1 MTDPAGKLHITL
13 DPAAVTITSTRPV
26 RAAKVFVGRDVADT
40 VRLLPVLFN
49 ICGTAQSAAAA
60 AAIEQALGLT
70 PDYRVVE
77 LRRHLVDTETLREH
91 LWRILLDWPKFLVVA
106 PDAAAMT
113 QAMRLTIARRTAL
126 TAGSAVLAPGASVA
140 DSDQPAAALARENLA
155 ALCAERL
162 FGVRPAAWLTQVDRL
177 DTLAV
182 WAADTDTVAARLVRQ
197 IIAAGQA
204 GYGRCAVSALPDLSA
219 TDLDRHLGDD
229 AATTDDFVARPVWAA
244 QPRETS
250 PLTRQQ
256 DQPLVRNL
264 ATDCGNG
271 LLPRL
276 AAQLTEVAHL
286 LNDTPGPGVSP
297 TPAALSAGLGLSQV
311 QAARGLLVHRV
322 HIHEGRIAAYA
333 ILAPT
338 EWNFHP
344 RGVVA
349 AGLQQL
355 LRQHGADRI
364 APLVRLFIAAVDPCV
379 DYALNLPGS
388 DCSLPHADDARNA
401 GSNQKS

>member
-1 MTDPAGKLHITL
+1 MTDPAGKLHISL

-60 AAIEQALGLT
+60 AAIEQALGLA
-70 PDYRVVE
+70 PDRRIAE

-91 LWRILLDWPKFLVVA
+91 LWRILLDWPKFLSSD

-126 TAGSAVLAPGASVA
+126 SSGTDPFAPGASA
-140 DSDQPAAALARENLA
+140 AAPDQPAAGQAREDLA
-155 ALCAERL
+155 ALCTERL
-162 FGVRPAAWLTQVDRL
+162 FGVTPAAWRMRVDRL

-197 IIAAGQA
+197 VIAAGQA
-204 GYGRCAVSALPDLSA
+204 GYGRCAVGALPDLSA
-219 TDLDRHLGDD
+219 ADLDRHLGAD

-264 ATDCGNG
+264 ATDFDNG

-276 AAQLTEVAHL
+276 AAQLTEVARL
-286 LNDTPGPGVSP
+286 LSDTPVPTAQP
-297 TPAALSAGLGLSQV
+297 TPAALAPGLGLSQV

-322 HIHEGRIAAYA
+322 HIRDGRIAAYA

-349 AGLQQL
+349 AGLRHLLQQC
-355 LRQHGADRI
+355 GADRI
-364 APLVRLFIAAVDPCV
+364 APLVRLFIAAVDPCI
-379 DYALNLPGS
+379 DYALDLPGS
-388 DCSLPHADDARNA
+388 ARSLPQVGDTRNA
-401 GSNQKS
+401 ELNSEF

>member
-13 DPAAVTITSTRPV
+13 DPAVVTITSTRPV
-26 RAAKVFVGRDVADT
+26 RAAKVFIGRDVADT

-70 PDYRVVE
+70 PDHRVAE
-77 LRRHLVDTETLREH
+77 LRGQLVDTETLREH
-91 LWRILLDWPKFLVVA
+91 LWRILLDWPKFLGCD

-113 QAMRLTIARRTAL
+113 QAMRLTITRRTAL
-126 TAGSAVLAPGASVA
+126 AGGSDALAPGADTA
-140 DSDQPAAALARENLA
+140 APDQPAAEQARADLA
-155 ALCAERL
+155 ALCTERL
-162 FGVRPAAWLTQVDRL
+162 FGVTPAVWRTRADRL
-177 DTLAV
+177 DTLAA

-197 IIAAGQA
+197 VIAAGQA
-204 GYGRCAVSALPDLSA
+204 GYGRCAVGALPDLSA
-219 TDLDRHLGDD
+219 VDLDRHLGDD
-229 AATTDDFVARPVWAA
+229 AAATDDFVARPVWAA
-244 QPRETS
+244 QPRETT

-276 AAQLTEVAHL
+276 AAQLTEVARL
-286 LNDTPGPGVSP
+286 LSDTPVPNAP
-297 TPAALSAGLGLSQV
+297 PAPAVLPPGLGLSQV

-322 HIHEGRIAAYA
+322 HIRDGRIIAYA

-355 LRQHGADRI
+355 LRQHGADHI
-364 APLVRLFIAAVDPCV
+364 APLVRIFIAAVDPCV
-379 DYALNLPGS
+379 DYTLDLPGS
-388 DCSLPHADDARNA
+388 DRALRPANAARNPT
-401 GSNQKS
+401 S

>member
-91 LWRILLDWPKFLVVA
+91 LWRILLDWPKFLVVD

-113 QAMRLTIARRTAL
+113 QAMRLTIAWRTAL
-126 TAGSAVLAPGASVA
+126 TAGSAALAPGASGA
-140 DSDQPAAALARENLA
+140 DSDQPAAALAREDLA
-155 ALCAERL
+155 ALCTERL
-162 FGVRPAAWLTQVDRL
+162 FGIRPTAWLMQVDRL
-177 DTLAV
+177 DTLAA

-219 TDLDRHLGDD
+219 TDLDRQLGDD

-244 QPRETS
+244 LPRETS

-264 ATDCGNG
+264 ATDYGNG

-276 AAQLTEVAHL
+276 AAQLTEVARL
-286 LNDTPGPGVSP
+286 LNDIVPGVSP
-297 TPAALSAGLGLSQV
+297 TPAALPAGLGLSQI

-355 LRQHGADRI
+355 LRQHGTDRL

-388 DCSLPHADDARNA
+388 DRPLPHADDPHNA
-401 GSNQKS
+401 GPNQSS

>member
-13 DPAAVTITSTRPV
+13 DAAAVTITSTRPV

-60 AAIEQALGLT
+60 AAIEQALGLA
-70 PDYRVVE
+70 PDHRVAE
-77 LRRHLVDTETLREH
+77 LRQHLVDTETLREH
-91 LWRILLDWPKFLVVA
+91 LWRILLDWPKFLDSD
-106 PDAAAMT
+106 PDATAMT

-126 TAGSAVLAPGASVA
+126 AAGSDALAPGARAA
-140 DSDQPAAALARENLA
+140 DPDQPAAEQARADLA
-155 ALCAERL
+155 ALCTERL
-162 FGVRPAAWLTQVDRL
+162 FGVTPAVWRTRIDRL
-177 DTLAV
+177 DTLAA

-197 IIAAGQA
+197 VIAADQA
-204 GYGRCAVSALPDLSA
+204 GYGRCAVSALPGLSA
-219 TDLDRHLGDD
+219 ADLDRHLGDD
-229 AATTDDFVARPVWAA
+229 AAATDDFVARPVWAA

-256 DQPLVRNL
+256 DQPLVRHL
-264 ATDCGNG
+264 TTDCGNG

-276 AAQLTEVAHL
+276 AAQLTEVARL
-286 LNDTPGPGVSP
+286 LSDSQGPAQP
-297 TPAALSAGLGLSQV
+297 APAALPPGIGLSQV

-322 HIHEGRIAAYA
+322 HIRDGRIIAYA

-349 AGLQQL
+349 AGLQQIL
-355 LRQHGADRI
+355 QQHGADRI

-379 DYALNLPGS
+379 DYALNLPDS
-388 DCSLPHADDARNA
+388 ECSLQHAGDAENP
-401 GSNQKS
+401 GLNSQS

>member
-13 DPAAVTITSTRPV
+13 DPAAVTITSSRPV

-60 AAIEQALGLT
+60 AAIEQALGLA
-70 PDYRVVE
+70 PDHGVAE

-91 LWRILLDWPKFLVVA
+91 LWRILLDWPKFLGDD

-126 TAGSAVLAPGASVA
+126 AAGSAALAPGASA
-140 DSDQPAAALARENLA
+140 AAPDQPAAEQARADLS
-155 ALCAERL
+155 ALCTERL
-162 FGVRPAAWLTQVDRL
+162 FGVTPAVWRTRVDRL
-177 DTLAV
+177 DTLAA

-197 IIAAGQA
+197 VIAAGQA
-204 GYGRCAVSALPDLSA
+204 GYGRCAVSALPGLSA
-219 TDLDRHLGDD
+219 ADLDRHLGDD
-229 AATTDDFVARPVWAA
+229 AATTDDFVARPIWAA

-264 ATDCGNG
+264 ATDFANG

-276 AAQLTEVAHL
+276 VAQLTEVARL
-286 LNDTPGPGVSP
+286 LSDSQG
-297 TPAALSAGLGLSQV
+297 PAAQPAPAVLPPGQGLSQV

-322 HIHEGRIAAYA
+322 HIRDGRIAAYA

-355 LRQHGADRI
+355 LRQHGPDRI
-364 APLVRLFIAAVDPCV
+364 APLARLFIAAVDPCV
-379 DYALNLPGS
+379 DYTLDLPGS
-388 DCSLPHADDARNA
+388 DPALQHADAARNPT
-401 GSNQKS
+401 S